1 MATPT
6 ENAPLP
12 EPKIDLQVPETVPVI
27 EATPVVPLID
37 PKRTAAPPTFVDRFL
52 AILAT
57 VDRVVE
63 YLVELAES
71 LQAPGEKKR
80 EWVKKEARAWIR
92 YLEGRFDLL
101 PGIFEAIALRLAD
114 VLLDLAI
121 DRAFRRLERAGIVNA
136 HK

>member
-1 MATPT
+1 MSTKT
-6 ENAPLP
+6 HDLP
-12 EPKIDLQVPETVPVI
+12 EPRIDLQAPETLPVV

-63 YLVELAES
+63 YLVELAEN

>member
-1 MATPT
+1 MSTKT
-6 ENAPLP
+6 YDLP
-12 EPKIDLQVPETVPVI
+12 EPRIDLQVPETVPVI

-37 PKRTAAPPTFVDRFL
+37 QKRTAAPPTFVDRFL
-52 AILAT
+52 TILAT

-71 LQAPGEKKR
+71 LKAPGEEKR
-80 EWVKKEARAWIR
+80 QWVKKEARAWIR

>member
-12 EPKIDLQVPETVPVI
+12 EPKIDLQVPETLPLVDPK
-27 EATPVVPLID
+27 PVVPLID
-37 PKRTAAPPTFVDRFL
+37 RKRTAAPPTFVDRFL

-63 YLVELAES
+63 YLVELAEN